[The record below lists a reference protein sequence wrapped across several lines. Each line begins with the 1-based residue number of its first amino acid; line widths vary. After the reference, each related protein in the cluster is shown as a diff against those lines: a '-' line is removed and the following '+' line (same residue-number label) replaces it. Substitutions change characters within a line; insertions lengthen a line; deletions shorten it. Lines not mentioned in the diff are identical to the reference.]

1 MRVLLIF
8 KDSVAVERMGI
19 MQISA
24 SLKHHGHD
32 VRLVV
37 VGPTDAAE
45 IPNVMREFKPEVLG
59 YSAMT
64 GEHVS
69 LLEINR
75 ELKKEFDFLTVFGGP
90 HATFCPDLIEE
101 DGVDA
106 ICTGEGDLVFP
117 EFCQRIENDE
127 EYWKS
132 PTFHVK
138 YKGEIHRNPLANL
151 TPDLSELPFP
161 DRTIL
166 YDADP
171 NMAKAGTKYFM
182 AGRGCPYKCS
192 YCFNVKYNES
202 YDGKGKI
209 VRTRTPQQIVEEIEW
224 VRERYPLDHVSF
236 LDDIFLLKPREWIDE
251 FCEIYPERVG
261 LPFSGTVR
269 ANALKDEV
277 IEKLQKAGMAFVWMG
292 VESGNE
298 KVANT
303 VLARGLSNEQVIAA
317 ARTLQKHNVGLITQN
332 LIGLP
337 VDDPL
342 KVDLET
348 LDLNIKIK
356 PTFGWSSILYPY
368 PGSPIETFARLS
380 GHLKGEPVYMET
392 NKRTSMLEFSSEK
405 EKLKI
410 INLHKLFGIVVTF
423 PFLRPYV
430 EFLSSL
436 PLTRFYTM
444 IYYAW
449 YGFSYKIRLTGFK
462 STRKDLPY
470 LISVFFRMVA
480 KG

>member
-151 TPDLSELPFP
+151 TPD
-161 DRTIL
+161 
-166 YDADP
+166 
-171 NMAKAGTKYFM
+171 
-182 AGRGCPYKCS
+182 
-192 YCFNVKYNES
+192 
-202 YDGKGKI
+202 
-209 VRTRTPQQIVEEIEW
+209 
-224 VRERYPLDHVSF
+224 
-236 LDDIFLLKPREWIDE
+236 
-251 FCEIYPERVG
+251 
-261 LPFSGTVR
+261 
-269 ANALKDEV
+269 
-277 IEKLQKAGMAFVWMG
+277 
-292 VESGNE
+292 
-298 KVANT
+298 
-303 VLARGLSNEQVIAA
+303 
-317 ARTLQKHNVGLITQN
+317 
-332 LIGLP
+332 
-337 VDDPL
+337 
-342 KVDLET
+342 
-348 LDLNIKIK
+348 
-356 PTFGWSSILYPY
+356 
-368 PGSPIETFARLS
+368 
-380 GHLKGEPVYMET
+380 
-392 NKRTSMLEFSSEK
+392 
-405 EKLKI
+405 
-410 INLHKLFGIVVTF
+410 
-423 PFLRPYV
+423 
-430 EFLSSL
+430 
-436 PLTRFYTM
+436 
-444 IYYAW
+444 
-449 YGFSYKIRLTGFK
+449 
-462 STRKDLPY
+462 
-470 LISVFFRMVA
+470 
-480 KG
+480 